1 MLSRKYLI
9 IFNKGKKRKMTVKNN
24 IAIIPA
30 RGGSKRIPNK
40 NIKLFAGQPIISYSI
55 RKALE
60 TKLFDKVIVSTDSQ
74 EISAVAKKYGA
85 EVPFVRPAKIA
96 NDFAGTAEVICHAIE
111 WLTNEG
117 LEAEFVC
124 CIYATAPFIQ
134 KHFLEQGYNKILSS
148 GATSVVS
155 ITTYPYPIY
164 RSLRISEDSRIEMI
178 WPEYKNC
185 RSQDLPDAYHDAGQF
200 YWVNVSKFMKEKSL
214 FAKNSLPIIIP
225 RYLVQDIDTEEDWE
239 TAEMMF
245 STLKTNKEPDN
256 E

>member
-1 MLSRKYLI
+1 
-9 IFNKGKKRKMTVKNN
+9 MTVKKNV
-24 IAIIPA
+24 AIIPA

-55 RKALE
+55 RTALE

-85 EVPFVRPAKIA
+85 EAPFVRPAEIA
-96 NDFAGTAEVICHAIE
+96 DDFAGTADVICHAIQ
-111 WLTNEG
+111 WLANEG
-117 LEAEFVC
+117 LEPEFVC

-134 KHFLEQGYNKILSS
+134 ARFLNQGYDKILSS
-148 GATSVVS
+148 GATSVFSV
-155 ITTYPYPIY
+155 TTYPYSIF
-164 RSLRISEDSRIEMI
+164 RSLRISEGGRIEMI
-178 WPEYKNC
+178 WPEYRNF
-185 RSQDLPDAYHDAGQF
+185 RSQDLPHAYHDAGQF
-200 YWVNVSKFMKEKSL
+200 YWINAGEFMKEKIL
-214 FAKNSLPIIIP
+214 FTKNSLPIIIP

-245 STLKTNKEPDN
+245 LTLKTKKEPDN